1 MAEQSRPQQLP
12 RREHYVP
19 RNLTGVAQIA
29 RDDDRFHLGRS
40 NAATALAGSE
50 HLLTQRV
57 E

>member
-50 HLLTQRV
+50 HLLT
-57 E
+57 